1 MAKFDASDLV
11 NNNYQVLL
19 DFFKGMASSDY
30 YDGTSYQLYLDLNDG
45 EIFENHEASDNTWL
59 ERRDGSLVQ
68 ILTVSGYDDTPE
80 DDLYNDECDI
90 LDYGFAEW
98 LSEVE
103 DKIEKI
109 LTDIEQKEKEKGS
122 YEEDEYDWGFDEDEF
137 DDL

>member
-1 MAKFDASDLV
+1 MFNANDLV
-11 NNNYQVLL
+11 NNNHQVLL
-19 DFFKGMASSDY
+19 DFFKGMASGAY

-45 EIFENHEASDNTWL
+45 EIFENHEVSGNSWL
-59 ERRDGSLVQ
+59 ERSGLVQ
-68 ILTVSGYDDTPE
+68 ILTIGGYDDTPVE
-80 DDLYNDECDI
+80 DLYNDECDI
-90 LDYGFAEW
+90 LDYGFSEW